1 MVGLFGYSVSNSYI
15 GIGVTVAVAI
25 GVIWYFMKR
34 GTGRAA
40 EERQEEEETRQLELD
55 EKEAEMSEKDEKKQ
69 CFILDGLFSEIMT
82 ILSKSGMVETADK
95 LMEPRKRISYIL
107 LSLENEKMNVKKALQ
122 TFQEL
127 HALIKEFLSH
137 LPTDNPKINS
147 SLEEINGHQ
156 QRYYQDLIG
165 KLRMDEKKKAILK
178 ELWAQVLDEESGS
191 GQLKA
196 A

>member
-1 MVGLFGYSVSNSYI
+1 M
-15 GIGVTVAVAI
+15 
-25 GVIWYFMKR
+25 
-34 GTGRAA
+34 
-40 EERQEEEETRQLELD
+40 ELD
-55 EKEAEMSEKDEKKQ
+55 EKEAEISEKDEKKQ
-69 CFILDGLFSEIMT
+69 CFILDGLFSEIMI
-82 ILSKSGMVETADK
+82 ILRKSGMVETADK

-107 LSLENEKMNVKKALQ
+107 RSLENEKMNVKKALQ

-147 SLEEINGHQ
+147 LVEEINGHQ
-156 QRYYQDLIG
+156 QRYYQDLIEE
-165 KLRMDEKKKAILK
+165 LRMDEKKKAILK